1 MFRTTFPNY
10 RQLDKMDCGPTCL
23 RIIAK
28 YYGREVPLERL
39 RQASY
44 IDREGVSLAG
54 IKEAAKQIDL
64 ETFSVLITW
73 EDLIEKAPLP
83 CIVHWEGNHFMVVYR
98 ITPTKVYISDPA
110 KGKYSLSADAF
121 KRGWLSA
128 KKKGIAMFLEPMDV
142 FIKGKLGSLENKNHL
157 LHALKY
163 LFDYKKLVG
172 QLAIGLLLSS
182 IIQLALPFFTQ
193 SIVDYGI
200 ENQDLNFIQV
210 ILIGQVF
217 FVLSRGA
224 IAILRD
230 WILLH
235 MSMRI
240 NIRMMND
247 YLTRLIQLPVSF
259 FTGRGIGDLVR
270 RINDNERIEEFFT
283 NGSLTFLFD
292 IFNILLFSFVLA
304 YYNLRIFLVFLIGS
318 GMYLLWSLAFMKKKA
333 LLDTAYFKS
342 SAKSQSKVLQ
352 IIYNIEDIKV
362 NGSED
367 RRKKEWYATQLEL
380 FGVTSKNLRIHQL
393 QTNGG
398 QLINELKNIAI
409 IFLSAYAV
417 IEGVFSLGV
426 MLAIQ
431 FIIGQLNVPLNKM
444 MAFLLDYQ
452 KAELALRRLFEV
464 WNEEPEG
471 HDLNP
476 VEKKAHESIGLHD
489 VSFRYGPPGT
499 KAALSHVSITIP
511 KGKVT
516 AIVGYSGS
524 GKSTLLKLLLQF
536 HSPTEGEITVGNIL
550 LSSIAPRVWRE
561 NCGVVLQ
568 EGSLFEDT
576 IERNI
581 TESKS
586 KAPLDKDRFETALSY
601 AMLKG
606 FVDDLPH
613 GTKTKIGENGI
624 RLCGGEK
631 QRILMARAIYKDP
644 DYFFLDEATSSLD
657 SINEK
662 GILNNLDSFNKNRTV
677 VIVAHR
683 LSTIRNADNI
693 IVLDNGTVK
702 EQGTHQDLLS
712 KKGVYW
718 KLVQYQMDAVDY
730 GR

>member
-1 MFRTTFPNY
+1 MFRTAFPNY

-28 YYGREVPLERL
+28 HYGKEVSLEHL
-39 RQASY
+39 RKLSY
-44 IDREGVSLAG
+44 IDRQGVSLAG
-54 IKEAAKQIDL
+54 VKEAAGQIGM
-64 ETFSVLITW
+64 ETFTVLITW
-73 EDLIEKAPLP
+73 EDLFEKAPLP

-98 ITPTKVYISDPA
+98 VTATKVYISDPA
-110 KGKYSLSADAF
+110 KGKITLSVDEF
-121 KRGWLSA
+121 RKGWLSEEN
-128 KKKGIAMFLEPMDV
+128 KGISVFLEPKAG
-142 FIKGKLGSLENKNHL
+142 FTKGVLDHTRTRNHL
-157 LHALKY
+157 IQTLRY
-163 LFDYKKLVG
+163 LFDYKKLIW
-172 QLAIGLLLSS
+172 QLGIGLLLSS
-182 IIQLALPFFTQ
+182 MIQLALPFFTQ

-210 ILIGQVF
+210 ILIAQVF

-224 IAILRD
+224 IEILRS

-235 MSMRI
+235 ISMRI

-270 RINDNERIEEFFT
+270 RINDNERVEEFFT

-304 YYNLRIFLVFLIGS
+304 YYNLRIFLVFLLGS
-318 GMYLLWSLAFMKKKA
+318 GLYLLWSLAFMKKKA
-333 LLDTAYFKS
+333 LLDTAYFGA
-342 SAKSQSKVLQ
+342 SAKGQSKILQ

-367 RRKKEWYATQLEL
+367 RRKTEWYETQLEL
-380 FGVTSKNLRIHQL
+380 FNVTSKNLRIHQF

-398 QLINELKNIAI
+398 QVINELKNIAI

-417 IEGVFSLGV
+417 VEGVFSLGV

-431 FIIGQLNVPLNKM
+431 FIIGQLNVPLSKM
-444 MAFLLDYQ
+444 MDFLLDYQ
-452 KAELALRRLFEV
+452 KAELALKRLFEV
-464 WNEEPEG
+464 WDEEPEG
-471 HDLNP
+471 HRMEYIDEAPYDTIVLRN
-476 VEKKAHESIGLHD
+476 

-499 KAALSHVSITIP
+499 REALSNISITVP

-516 AIVGYSGS
+516 AIVGHSGS

-536 HSPTEGEITVGNIL
+536 HAPTEGKIEVGNRP
-550 LSSIAPRVWRE
+550 LSAIVPHKWRE

-568 EGSLFEDT
+568 EGQLFDDT

-581 TESKS
+581 TESQS
-586 KAPLDKDRFETALSY
+586 KIPLDAERYEKALSF
-601 AMLKG
+601 AMLKD

-613 GTKTKIGENGI
+613 RSKTKIGENGI
-624 RLCGGEK
+624 KLSGGEK

-644 DYFFLDEATSSLD
+644 DYFLLDEATSSLD

-662 GILNNLDSFNKNRTV
+662 GILKNLDSFYRNKSV

-693 IVLDNGTVK
+693 IVLDNGKVE
-702 EQGTHQDLLS
+702 EQGSHKELLAH
-712 KKGVYW
+712 KGVYW
-718 KLVQYQMDAVDY
+718 KLVQHQMDTIED

>member
-1 MFRTTFPNY
+1 MFRTSFPNFK
-10 RQLDKMDCGPTCL
+10 QLDKMDCGPTCL
-23 RIIAK
+23 KIISK
-28 YYGREVPLERL
+28 HYGKEVSLEDL
-39 RQASY
+39 RKSSY

-54 IKEAAKQIDL
+54 IKEAGERIGL

-73 EDLIEKAPLP
+73 EDLLNKAPLP
-83 CIVHWEGNHFMVVYR
+83 CIVHWEGNHFVVVYR
-98 ITPTKVYISDPA
+98 VTKTKVYISDPA
-110 KGKYSLSADAF
+110 KGKYTLSAGEF
-121 KRGWLSA
+121 KKGWLSEENQ
-128 KKKGIAMFLEPMDV
+128 GVAMLLEPTDT
-142 FIKGKLGSLENKNHL
+142 FTKGKLHSRDDRNHL
-157 LHALKY
+157 IKTLKY
-163 LFDYKKLVG
+163 LFDYKKLLW
-172 QLAIGLLLSS
+172 QLSLGLLLSS

-200 ENQDLNFIQV
+200 ENQDLGFIQV

-217 FVLSRGA
+217 FVLSKGA
-224 IAILRD
+224 VEILRD

-235 MSMRI
+235 ISMRI

-247 YLTRLIQLPVSF
+247 YLTRLIQLPISF

-270 RINDNERIEEFFT
+270 RINDNERVEEFFT

-292 IFNILLFSFVLA
+292 IFNIVLFGFVLA
-304 YYNLRIFLVFLIGS
+304 YYNLKIFLVFLLGS
-318 GMYLLWSLAFMKKKA
+318 GIYLIWSLAFMKKKA
-333 LLDTAYFKS
+333 LLDTTYFGT
-342 SAKSQSKVLQ
+342 SAKSQSKILQ

-367 RRKKEWYATQLEL
+367 RRKKEWYETQLDL
-380 FGVTSKNLRIHQL
+380 FNITSENLRVHQL

-398 QLINELKNIAI
+398 QIINELKNIAI

-417 IEGVFSLGV
+417 VEGVFSLGV

-431 FIIGQLNVPLNKM
+431 FIIGQLNVPLSKM
-444 MAFLLDYQ
+444 IDFLLDYQ
-452 KAELALRRLFEV
+452 KAELAVKRLFEV

-471 HDLNP
+471 HNL
-476 VEKKAHESIGLHD
+476 EGIAKAPHRTITLRD

-499 KAALSHVSITIP
+499 KEALSNINMEIP
-511 KGKVT
+511 RGKVT
-516 AIVGYSGS
+516 AIVGHSGS

-536 HSPTEGEITVGNIL
+536 HSPTRGKVEVGKISLSTIT
-550 LSSIAPRVWRE
+550 PKDWRE
-561 NCGVVLQ
+561 ICGVVLQ
-568 EGSLFEDT
+568 EGQLFDDT

-581 TESKS
+581 TESRS
-586 KAPLDKDRFETALSY
+586 KTPLNVERYQRAIDF
-601 AMLKG
+601 AMLRG

-613 GTKTKIGENGI
+613 GSKTKVGENGI
-624 RLCGGEK
+624 KLSGGEK

-644 DYFFLDEATSSLD
+644 KYFFLDEATSSLD

-662 GILNNLDSFNKNRTV
+662 GILKNLESFYKNRTV

-693 IVLDNGTVK
+693 IVLEHGNVV
-702 EQGTHQDLLS
+702 EQGTHKKLLKS
-712 KKGVYW
+712 KSVYW
-718 KLVQYQMDAVDY
+718 RLVMNQMDSIDD